1 MSSFRQ
7 RVLGCALLRAE
18 SYEEIE
24 ADRGATLQA
33 GVVVVLAAAAAGV
46 GGIANHGAP
55 GILWHAAAQ
64 LLGWW
69 IWAYLTW
76 FLGTRLLPGLHT
88 SADPGEL
95 LRTTGFACAPGVLRA
110 LGLFSPVAGAVFLVS
125 GLWMLVA
132 MVIAVRQALDYH
144 RTAPALLVCAL
155 GFPIYALIQ
164 VTSLLLLGPWPV

>member
-1 MSSFRQ
+1 MARFHQ

-18 SYEEIE
+18 SYEEVE
-24 ADRGATLQA
+24 ADRRATVQA
-33 GVVVVLAAAAAGV
+33 GAVVVLAAAAAGI
-46 GGIANHGAP
+46 GGVANHGAP
-55 GILWHAAAQ
+55 GILWHAGAQ
-64 LLGWW
+64 VVGWW

-76 FLGTRLLPGLHT
+76 FLGTRLLPGVHT

-110 LGLFSPVAGAVFLVS
+110 LGLFSPLAGALFIVC

-132 MVIAVRQALDYH
+132 MVVAVRQALDYPGTG
-144 RTAPALLVCAL
+144 RALAVCAL
-155 GFPIYALIQ
+155 GFPIYAAIQ